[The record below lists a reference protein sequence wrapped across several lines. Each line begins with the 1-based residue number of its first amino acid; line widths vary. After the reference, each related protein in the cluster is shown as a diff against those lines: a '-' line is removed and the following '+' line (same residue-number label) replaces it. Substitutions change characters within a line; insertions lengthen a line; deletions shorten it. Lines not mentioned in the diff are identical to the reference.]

1 MSTAL
6 RQRTIQAEFS
16 ANKSAHRQAPGEH
29 TAESTAAWRAD
40 VGGTSA
46 SVAEVVSAE
55 DVGALRPGEGML
67 VVTRGPNNG
76 AQFRLDTP
84 VKCAG
89 RHPASDIYL
98 DDITVSRRHAE
109 FRRENGEFRIVDSGS
124 LNSTYLNGEPVDSQV
139 LADGDQIQIGKF
151 RLMFVTGPTS
161 DRPPDET

>member
-1 MSTAL
+1 MMSTAL
-6 RQRTIQAEFS
+6 RQRMIQAEFS
-16 ANKSAHRQAPGEH
+16 ANKSAHRQASGEH
-29 TAESTAAWRAD
+29 TMENTAAWRAD

-46 SVAEVVSAE
+46 SLAEVVSDE
-55 DVGALRPGEGML
+55 DVGALRPGVGML

-124 LNSTYLNGEPVDSQV
+124 LNSTYLNGEPVDSHV

-151 RLMFVTGPTS
+151 RLMFVTGPT
-161 DRPPDET
+161 PD